1 MSGSAWKTW
10 DTSVGFTSIVLSM
23 SLIGNINLI
32 FSFFNISFVVRNAPC
47 PYRRPILSF
56 VAAKFYPKEA
66 SLLRLFIF
74 LLTAVL
80 CACTSPEPPP
90 SPDVLARVGDVP
102 ITHDRVE
109 RAAARLFP
117 KNAPGD
123 LQRQALERLIDIEV
137 LLLAARQD
145 GLENDFQVKSK
156 VAQRQQELTLDEM
169 YSRGVVAVAEDISR
183 DEARQYFEQHHIGQQ
198 RRLSRILA
206 SGPAAIDRVLARLR
220 GSDSFAAVASE
231 LSDDGNTA
239 QQGGDLGWKSRL
251 DFKNYVLRRQIFGA
265 KLGEIIGPVQEPDG
279 FSVFV
284 VTEERVVPFEDM
296 APAVIV
302 AMEEQKHAIATF
314 EFLEGLANRA
324 DIAERRETFELLL
337 ARLSEAGEQ
346 MPTFKKGETRLV
358 LLELDGE
365 PWTLNNFM
373 AAMTSE
379 RNPTEIREL
388 DDLRRFARRLY
399 ALKVLLPRHAREIG
413 IHEAEGVAQG
423 IETTRRQALVE
434 RIRQVK
440 VLETLKPSKEEIR
453 SYYEAHK
460 DIYVREERISILEI
474 LVDTRAQA
482 DSLLAAIE
490 RGGDLGELARRYSRR
505 STRIRRAEGRIQ
517 LLRPDKYGNLG
528 WEAKDAEVG
537 QVVGPV
543 KTAQGFTV
551 FKVLNKVPGY
561 QQSLD
566 EVWGRVRA
574 HLLQDQTQE
583 RFDALLVKLKD
594 QYADQI
600 HIYEDRLH

>member
-1 MSGSAWKTW
+1 M
-10 DTSVGFTSIVLSM
+10 
-23 SLIGNINLI
+23 
-32 FSFFNISFVVRNAPC
+32 
-47 PYRRPILSF
+47 
-56 VAAKFYPKEA
+56 
-66 SLLRLFIF
+66 LRLFIF

-90 SPDVLARVGDVP
+90 SPDVLARVGDVT
-102 ITHDRVE
+102 IERERVE

-206 SGPAAIDRVLARLR
+206 SGPAAIDHVLARLR
-220 GSDSFAAVASE
+220 GPDSFAAVASE

-284 VTEERVVPFEDM
+284 ATEERVVPFEDM

-324 DIAERRETFELLL
+324 DIAERRETFDLLL

-365 PWTLNNFM
+365 PWTLDNFM

-379 RNPTEIREL
+379 RNPAEIREL

-413 IHEAEGVAQG
+413 IHEAEGVAKG

>member
-1 MSGSAWKTW
+1 M
-10 DTSVGFTSIVLSM
+10 LH
-23 SLIGNINLI
+23 
-32 FSFFNISFVVRNAPC
+32 
-47 PYRRPILSF
+47 
-56 VAAKFYPKEA
+56 
-66 SLLRLFIF
+66 LFF
-74 LLTAVL
+74 LLPSVL
-80 CACTSPEPPP
+80 FPACTIPEPPP
-90 SPDVLARVGDVP
+90 NPEVLARVGDVA
-102 ITHDRVE
+102 ITLDRVE
-109 RAAARLFP
+109 RAALRLFP

-137 LLLAARQD
+137 LLLAARRE

-156 VAQRQQELTLDEM
+156 VAQREQELILDEM
-169 YSRGVVAVAEDISR
+169 YRRGVVAVAKDIDR

-206 SGPAAIDRVLARLR
+206 RGPAAIDHILARLR
-220 GSDSFAAVASE
+220 GPDSFAVVASE

-265 KLGEIIGPVQEPDG
+265 ELGAVIGPVQEPDG

-284 VTEERVVPFEDM
+284 VTDEREVPFEDM
-296 APAVIV
+296 APVVIK
-302 AMEEQKHAIATF
+302 AMQEQKHAIATF
-314 EFLEGLANRA
+314 EFLERLANSA
-324 DIAERRETFELLL
+324 DIKERSKTFELLL
-337 ARLSEAGEQ
+337 ARLSEAGEE
-346 MPTFKKGETRLV
+346 MPTFKKGETQLV

-365 PWTLNNFM
+365 PWTLSNFM

-379 RNPTEIREL
+379 RNPAEIREL

-413 IHEAEGVAQG
+413 IHEAERIAKG
-423 IETTRRQALVE
+423 IETTRRRALVE

-440 VLETLKPSKEEIR
+440 VLETLNPSKEEIR
-453 SYYEAHK
+453 AYYEAHK
-460 DIYVREERISILEI
+460 HLYVREERISILEI

-482 DSLLAAIE
+482 DSVLAAIE
-490 RGGDLGELARRYSRR
+490 RGSDFGELARRYSRR

-528 WEAKDAEVG
+528 WEAKDAGIG
-537 QVVGPV
+537 QIVGPV

-551 FKVLNKVPGY
+551 FKVLKKIPGR

-566 EVWGRVRA
+566 EVWGRVRS
-574 HLLQDQTQE
+574 HLLQDLTRE
-583 RFDALLVKLKD
+583 RFDALLVKLND

-600 HIYEDRLH
+600 HIWEDRLRNGA

>member
-1 MSGSAWKTW
+1 LLHLFLFL
-10 DTSVGFTSIVLSM
+10 FT
-23 SLIGNINLI
+23 
-32 FSFFNISFVVRNAPC
+32 
-47 PYRRPILSF
+47 
-56 VAAKFYPKEA
+56 A
-66 SLLRLFIF
+66 SLLLS
-74 LLTAVL
+74 
-80 CACTSPEPPP
+80 CTFSEPPP
-90 SPDVLARVGDVP
+90 SPDVVARVGDVH
-102 ITHDRVE
+102 ITRDRVE
-109 RAAARLFP
+109 RAASRLFP
-117 KNAPGD
+117 KHARSD

-137 LLLAARQD
+137 LLLAARQE
-145 GLENDFQVKSK
+145 GLENDFQVTSK
-156 VAQRQQELTLDEM
+156 VAQREQELILDEM
-169 YSRGVVAVAEDISR
+169 YRRGVVAVADDISG
-183 DEARQYFEQHHIGQQ
+183 DEAHKYFEQYRIGQQ

-206 SGPAAIDRVLARLR
+206 SGPAAIDHVLARLR
-220 GSDSFAAVASE
+220 GPDSFAAVASE

-265 KLGEIIGPVQEPDG
+265 KPGQIIGPVQEPDG

-284 VTEERVVPFEDM
+284 VTDEREVPFAEM
-296 APAVIV
+296 APAVV
-302 AMEEQKHAIATF
+302 EAMQEQKHTIATF

-324 DIAERRETFELLL
+324 DIAERRETFALLL

-346 MPTFKKGETRLV
+346 MPTFKKGETELV

-379 RNPTEIREL
+379 RNQAEIREL

-399 ALKVLLPRHAREIG
+399 ALKVLLPRHARAIG
-413 IHEAEGVAQG
+413 IHQAERVAQG
-423 IETTRRQALVE
+423 LETTRRRALVE

-440 VLETLKPSKEEIR
+440 VLETLNPSKEEIGA
-453 SYYEAHK
+453 YYAANK
-460 DIYVREERISILEI
+460 DLYVREERISILEI
-474 LVDTRAQA
+474 LVDTRTQA

-490 RGGDLGELARRYSRR
+490 RGGDLGDLARRYSRR

-537 QVVGPV
+537 QIVGPV

-551 FKVLNKVPGY
+551 FKVLNKVPGH

-574 HLLQDQTQE
+574 HLLQDLTQE
-583 RFDALLVKLKD
+583 RFDALLVKLKA
-594 QYADQI
+594 QYSDQI
-600 HIYEDRLH
+600 HIYEDRLRQVSKSTEGPTLWGARASGPQWIPAPG

>member
-1 MSGSAWKTW
+1 M
-10 DTSVGFTSIVLSM
+10 
-23 SLIGNINLI
+23 
-32 FSFFNISFVVRNAPC
+32 
-47 PYRRPILSF
+47 
-56 VAAKFYPKEA
+56 
-66 SLLRLFIF
+66 LRLFLS
-74 LLTAVL
+74 LLTAVSF
-80 CACTSPEPPP
+80 ACTSPESP
-90 SPDVLARVGDVP
+90 SNPDVLARVGDVT
-102 ITHDRVE
+102 IARDRVE
-109 RAAARLFP
+109 RAAAQLFP
-117 KNAPGD
+117 KNAPSD

-156 VAQRQQELTLDEM
+156 VAQRQQELILDEM
-169 YSRGVVAVAEDISR
+169 YRRGVVAVAEDISR
-183 DEARQYFEQHHIGQQ
+183 DEARQYFEQHRIGQQ

-265 KLGEIIGPVQEPDG
+265 ELGKIIGPVQEPDG

-284 VTEERVVPFEDM
+284 VTDERVVSFEDM
-296 APAVIV
+296 APAVIA
-302 AMEEQKHAIATF
+302 AMQEQKHAIATF

-324 DIAERRETFELLL
+324 DIAERRETLELLL

-346 MPTFKKGETRLV
+346 MPTFKKGETQLV

-379 RNPTEIREL
+379 RNPAEIREL

-399 ALKVLLPRHAREIG
+399 ALKVLLPRHARAIG
-413 IHEAEGVAQG
+413 IHEAERVAQG
-423 IETTRRQALVE
+423 IETTRRQALIE
-434 RIRQVK
+434 RIRQIR
-440 VLETLKPSKEEIR
+440 VLETLNPSKDEIR
-453 SYYEAHK
+453 TYYETHK
-460 DIYVREERISILEI
+460 DLYVREERISILEI

-528 WEAKDAEVG
+528 WEAKNAEVG
-537 QVVGPV
+537 QIVGPV

-551 FKVLNKVPGY
+551 FKVLNKVPGH

-574 HLLQDQTQE
+574 HLLQDLTQE
-583 RFDALLVKLKD
+583 RFDALLVKLKN
-594 QYADQI
+594 QYSDQI
-600 HIYEDRLH
+600 HSYEDRLN

>member
-1 MSGSAWKTW
+1 MRHCFFSS
-10 DTSVGFTSIVLSM
+10 FT
-23 SLIGNINLI
+23 
-32 FSFFNISFVVRNAPC
+32 
-47 PYRRPILSF
+47 IL
-56 VAAKFYPKEA
+56 
-66 SLLRLFIF
+66 LL
-74 LLTAVL
+74 
-80 CACTSPEPPP
+80 ACSSPEPTP
-90 SPDVLARVGDVP
+90 SPDVLARVGTVA
-102 ITHDRVE
+102 IERGRVE

-123 LQRQALERLIDIEV
+123 LERQALERLIDIEI
-137 LLLAARQD
+137 LLLAARQA
-145 GLENDFQVKSK
+145 GLENDFQVTSK
-156 VAQRQQELTLDEM
+156 VAQRQQELILEEM
-169 YSRGVVAVAEDISR
+169 YRRGVVAVAEDISR
-183 DEARQYFEQHHIGQQ
+183 DAARQYFEQHRIGQQ

-206 SGPAAIDRVLARLR
+206 RGPAAIDHVLARLR
-220 GSDSFAAVASE
+220 GPDSFATVASE

-265 KLGEIIGPVQEPDG
+265 QLGEIIGPVQEPDG

-284 VTEERVVPFEDM
+284 VTDEREVPFAEM
-296 APAVIV
+296 APAVV
-302 AMEEQKHAIATF
+302 AAMQEQKHAIATF

-324 DIAERRETFELLL
+324 DIAERRETFDLLL
-337 ARLSEAGEQ
+337 ARLRAAGEQ
-346 MPTFKKGETRLV
+346 MPTFKKGETALV

-379 RNPTEIREL
+379 RNPAEIREL

-413 IHEAEGVAQG
+413 IHEAERVAKG
-423 IETTRRQALVE
+423 IESTRRQALIE
-434 RIRQVK
+434 RIRQVR
-440 VLETLKPSKEEIR
+440 VLETLNPSKDEIR
-453 SYYEAHK
+453 AYYEANK
-460 DIYVREERISILEI
+460 ELYVRAERISILEI

-482 DSLLAAIE
+482 DSLLVAIE
-490 RGGDLGELARRYSRR
+490 RGGDFGELARRYSRR

-537 QVVGPV
+537 QIVGPV
-543 KTAQGFTV
+543 KTEQGFTV
-551 FKVLNKVPGY
+551 FKVLNKVAGH

-574 HLLQDQTQE
+574 HLLQDLTQD
-583 RFDALLVKLKD
+583 RFDALLVKLRD
-594 QYADQI
+594 QYADQV
-600 HIYEDRLH
+600 HIYEDRLL

>member
-1 MSGSAWKTW
+1 M
-10 DTSVGFTSIVLSM
+10 
-23 SLIGNINLI
+23 
-32 FSFFNISFVVRNAPC
+32 P
-47 PYRRPILSF
+47 
-56 VAAKFYPKEA
+56 
-66 SLLRLFIF
+66 RLFF
-74 LLTAVL
+74 SLLTAVL
-80 CACTSPEPPP
+80 LACTSPEPPP
-90 SPDVLARVGDVP
+90 NPDVLARVGDVT
-102 ITHDRVE
+102 ITRDRVE
-109 RAAARLFP
+109 SAALRLFP

-123 LQRQALERLIDIEV
+123 LQRQALERLIDIEI
-137 LLLAARQD
+137 LLLGARQE
-145 GLENDFQVKSK
+145 GLENDFQVRSK
-156 VAQRQQELTLDEM
+156 VAQREQELILDEM
-169 YSRGVVAVAEDISR
+169 YRRGVVAVADDIGR
-183 DEARQYFEQHHIGQQ
+183 DEARQYFEQHRIGQQ
-198 RRLSRILA
+198 CRVSRILA
-206 SGPAAIDRVLARLR
+206 SGPAAIDHVLTRLR
-220 GSDSFAAVASE
+220 GPDSFAAVASE

-251 DFKNYVLRRQIFGA
+251 DFKNYVLRRQIFRA

-284 VTEERVVPFEDM
+284 VTDEREVSFEEM
-296 APAVIV
+296 APAVIK
-302 AMEEQKHAIATF
+302 AMQEQKHTIATF

-337 ARLSEAGEQ
+337 ARLSEADAE
-346 MPTFKKGETRLV
+346 MPTFKTGETELV
-358 LLELDGE
+358 LLELDGQ
-365 PWTLNNFM
+365 PWTLSNFM

-379 RNPTEIREL
+379 RNQAEIREL

-413 IHEAEGVAQG
+413 IHEAERVAKG
-423 IETTRRQALVE
+423 IEATRRQALIE

-440 VLETLKPSKEEIR
+440 VLETLNPSKEEIR
-453 SYYEAHK
+453 AYYAAHK
-460 DIYVREERISILEI
+460 DLYVREQRISILEI

-490 RGGDLGELARRYSRR
+490 RGGDLGDLARRYSRR

-537 QVVGPV
+537 QIVGPV

-551 FKVLNKVPGY
+551 FKVLKKIPGR

-566 EVWGRVRA
+566 EVWGRVRS
-574 HLLQDQTQE
+574 HLLQDLTHE
-583 RFDALLVKLKD
+583 RFDALLAKLND

-600 HIYEDRLH
+600 YIYEDRLHKGA

>member
-1 MSGSAWKTW
+1 
-10 DTSVGFTSIVLSM
+10 
-23 SLIGNINLI
+23 
-32 FSFFNISFVVRNAPC
+32 
-47 PYRRPILSF
+47 
-56 VAAKFYPKEA
+56 
-66 SLLRLFIF
+66 
-74 LLTAVL
+74 
-80 CACTSPEPPP
+80 
-90 SPDVLARVGDVP
+90 
-102 ITHDRVE
+102 
-109 RAAARLFP
+109 
-117 KNAPGD
+117 
-123 LQRQALERLIDIEV
+123 LERLIDIEV

-156 VAQRQQELTLDEM
+156 VAQRQQELILDEM

-183 DEARQYFEQHHIGQQ
+183 DEARQYFEQHRIGQQ
-198 RRLSRILA
+198 LRLSRILA
-206 SGPAAIDRVLARLR
+206 SGPAAIDQVLARLR
-220 GSDSFAAVASE
+220 GPDSFATVASE

-265 KLGEIIGPVQEPDG
+265 ELGEIIGPVQEPDG

-284 VTEERVVPFEDM
+284 VTDERKVTFEEMV
-296 APAVIV
+296 PAVIK
-302 AMEEQKHAIATF
+302 AMQEQKHALATF

-324 DIAERRETFELLL
+324 DITERRETFELLL
-337 ARLSEAGEQ
+337 ARLSEAGEE
-346 MPTFKKGETRLV
+346 MPTFKKGETQLV

-365 PWTLNNFM
+365 PWTLDNFM

-379 RNPTEIREL
+379 RNPAEIREL

-399 ALKVLLPRHAREIG
+399 ALKILLPRHAREIG
-413 IHEAEGVAQG
+413 IHEAERVAQG
-423 IETTRRQALVE
+423 IEATHRQALIE

-440 VLETLKPSKEEIR
+440 VLETLKPSKDEIR
-453 SYYEAHK
+453 EYYEAHK
-460 DIYVREERISILEI
+460 DLYVREERISILEI

-551 FKVLNKVPGY
+551 FKVLNKVPSR

-566 EVWGRVRA
+566 EVWGRVRS
-574 HLLQDQTQE
+574 HVLQDLTQE
-583 RFDALLVKLKD
+583 RFDALLVKLKN

-600 HIYEDRLH
+600 HIYEDRLRQGA

>member
-1 MSGSAWKTW
+1 MLHRLLSL
-10 DTSVGFTSIVLSM
+10 FT
-23 SLIGNINLI
+23 
-32 FSFFNISFVVRNAPC
+32 
-47 PYRRPILSF
+47 IL
-56 VAAKFYPKEA
+56 
-66 SLLRLFIF
+66 LL
-74 LLTAVL
+74 
-80 CACTSPEPPP
+80 ACTSPEPPP
-90 SPDVLARVGDVP
+90 SPDVLARVGDVT
-102 ITHDRVE
+102 IEREHVE

-145 GLENDFQVKSK
+145 GLENDFQVTSK
-156 VAQRQQELTLDEM
+156 VAQRQQELILDEM
-169 YSRGVVAVAEDISR
+169 YRRGVVAVAEDISR

-220 GSDSFAAVASE
+220 GPDSFAVVASE

-251 DFKNYVLRRQIFGA
+251 DFKNYVLRRQIFAA
-265 KLGEIIGPVQEPDG
+265 KLGEIVGPVQEPDG

-284 VTEERVVPFEDM
+284 ATDEREVPFEEM
-296 APAVIV
+296 APAVIA
-302 AMEEQKHAIATF
+302 AMQEQKHALATF
-314 EFLEGLANRA
+314 GFLEGLANRA
-324 DIAERRETFELLL
+324 DIAERRETLELLL

-346 MPTFKKGETRLV
+346 MPTFKKGETELV
-358 LLELDGE
+358 LLELDGQ
-365 PWTLNNFM
+365 PWTLSNFM

-379 RNPTEIREL
+379 RNPAEIREL

-413 IHEAEGVAQG
+413 IHEAERVAQG
-423 IETTRRQALVE
+423 IEATRRQALIE
-434 RIRQVK
+434 RIRQIR
-440 VLETLKPSKEEIR
+440 VLETLKPSKDEIR
-453 SYYEAHK
+453 AYYEAHK
-460 DIYVREERISILEI
+460 DLYVREERISILEI

-537 QVVGPV
+537 QIVGPV

-551 FKVLNKVPGY
+551 FKVLNKIPGH

-574 HLLQDQTQE
+574 HLLQDLTQE

-594 QYADQI
+594 QYSDQI
-600 HIYEDRLH
+600 HIYEDRLREGA

>member
-1 MSGSAWKTW
+1 M
-10 DTSVGFTSIVLSM
+10 
-23 SLIGNINLI
+23 
-32 FSFFNISFVVRNAPC
+32 
-47 PYRRPILSF
+47 
-56 VAAKFYPKEA
+56 
-66 SLLRLFIF
+66 LRLSLS

-80 CACTSPEPPP
+80 PACTTPEPPP
-90 SPDVLARVGDVP
+90 DPDVLARVGDVN

-109 RAAARLFP
+109 RAALRLFP

-123 LQRQALERLIDIEV
+123 LQRQALERLIDVEV

-156 VAQRQQELTLDEM
+156 VAQREQELILDEM
-169 YSRGVVAVAEDISR
+169 YRRGVVAVAEDISR
-183 DEARQYFEQHHIGQQ
+183 DEARQYFEQHRIGQQ
-198 RRLSRILA
+198 CRVSRILA

-220 GSDSFAAVASE
+220 GPDSFATVASE

-265 KLGEIIGPVQEPDG
+265 ELGEIIGPVQEPDG

-284 VTEERVVPFEDM
+284 VTDEREVSFADM
-296 APAVIV
+296 RPAVIK
-302 AMEEQKHAIATF
+302 AMQEQKHALATF

-324 DIAERRETFELLL
+324 DIRERRETFELLL
-337 ARLSEAGEQ
+337 ARLSTAGEA
-346 MPTFKKGETRLV
+346 MPTFKKGETQLV

-365 PWTLNNFM
+365 PWTLSSFM

-379 RNPTEIREL
+379 RNPAEIREL
-388 DDLRRFARRLY
+388 SDLRRFARRLY

-413 IHEAEGVAQG
+413 IHEAERVAKG

-440 VLETLKPSKEEIR
+440 VLETLAPSKEEIR
-453 SYYEAHK
+453 AYYEANK
-460 DIYVREERISILEI
+460 DLYVREERISILEI

-490 RGGDLGELARRYSRR
+490 RGGDFGDLARRYSRR

-537 QVVGPV
+537 QIVGPV

-551 FKVLNKVPGY
+551 FKVLKKIPGH

-566 EVWGRVRA
+566 QVWGRVRS
-574 HLLQDQTQE
+574 HLLQDLTQK
-583 RFDALLVKLKD
+583 RFDALLAKLNA

-600 HIYEDRLH
+600 HIYDDRLHKDQ

>member
-1 MSGSAWKTW
+1 M
-10 DTSVGFTSIVLSM
+10 
-23 SLIGNINLI
+23 
-32 FSFFNISFVVRNAPC
+32 
-47 PYRRPILSF
+47 
-56 VAAKFYPKEA
+56 
-66 SLLRLFIF
+66 LRLFLL
-74 LLTAVL
+74 LLTAIPF
-80 CACTSPEPPP
+80 ACTSPEPP
-90 SPDVLARVGDVP
+90 SNPDVLARVGDVN
-102 ITHDRVE
+102 ITRDRVD

-123 LQRQALERLIDIEV
+123 LQRQALERLIDVEI

-156 VAQRQQELTLDEM
+156 VAQREQELILDEM
-169 YSRGVVAVAEDISR
+169 YRRGVVAVAEDISR
-183 DEARQYFEQHHIGQQ
+183 DEARQYFEQHRIGQQ

-206 SGPAAIDRVLARLR
+206 SGPAAIDQVLARLR
-220 GSDSFAAVASE
+220 GPDSFAVVASE

-251 DFKNYVLRRQIFGA
+251 DFKNYVLRRQIFRA

-284 VTEERVVPFEDM
+284 VTDEREVPFEDM
-296 APAVIV
+296 APAVIK
-302 AMEEQKHAIATF
+302 AMQEQKHAIATF

-324 DIAERRETFELLL
+324 DITERRETLELLL
-337 ARLSEAGEQ
+337 VRLSEAGEE
-346 MPTFKKGETRLV
+346 MPTFKKGETQLV

-365 PWTLNNFM
+365 PWTLSNFM

-379 RNPTEIREL
+379 RNPAEIREL

-399 ALKVLLPRHAREIG
+399 ALKVLLPRHAHEIG
-413 IHEAEGVAQG
+413 IHEAERVAKG

-434 RIRQVK
+434 RIRQIR
-440 VLETLKPSKEEIR
+440 VLETLKPSKEDIR
-453 SYYEAHK
+453 VYYEAHK
-460 DIYVREERISILEI
+460 DLYVREERISILEI
-474 LVDTRAQA
+474 LVDTRTQA

-490 RGGDLGELARRYSRR
+490 RGGDLGDLARRYSRR

-551 FKVLNKVPGY
+551 FKVLNKVPSH

-566 EVWGRVRA
+566 EAWGRVRS
-574 HLLQDQTQE
+574 HLLQDLTQE
-583 RFDALLVKLKD
+583 RFDALLVTLNN

-600 HIYEDRLH
+600 HIYEDRLRKGNS

>member
-1 MSGSAWKTW
+1 MLHRFLSL
-10 DTSVGFTSIVLSM
+10 FTVL
-23 SLIGNINLI
+23 
-32 FSFFNISFVVRNAPC
+32 
-47 PYRRPILSF
+47 
-56 VAAKFYPKEA
+56 
-66 SLLRLFIF
+66 LL
-74 LLTAVL
+74 
-80 CACTSPEPPP
+80 ACTSPEPPP
-90 SPDVLARVGDVP
+90 SPDVLARVGDVT
-102 ITHDRVE
+102 IERKRVE

-117 KNAPGD
+117 KNAPDD

-137 LLLAARQD
+137 LLLAARQA

-156 VAQRQQELTLDEM
+156 VAQRQQELILDEM

-220 GSDSFAAVASE
+220 GPDSFAVVASE

-265 KLGEIIGPVQEPDG
+265 KPGEIIGPVQEPDG

-284 VTEERVVPFEDM
+284 VTDEREVPFEDM
-296 APAVIV
+296 APAVIA
-302 AMEEQKHAIATF
+302 AMQEQKHAIATF

-324 DIAERRETFELLL
+324 DITERRETFALLL

-346 MPTFKKGETRLV
+346 MPTFKKGETELV

-379 RNPTEIREL
+379 RNPAEIREL
-388 DDLRRFARRLY
+388 DDLHRFARRLY

-413 IHEAEGVAQG
+413 IHEAERVAKG
-423 IETTRRQALVE
+423 IETTRRQALIE
-434 RIRQVK
+434 RIRQIR
-440 VLETLKPSKEEIR
+440 VLETLNPSKDEIR
-453 SYYEAHK
+453 TYYEAHK
-460 DIYVREERISILEI
+460 DLYVREERISILEI

-537 QVVGPV
+537 QIVGPV

-551 FKVLNKVPGY
+551 FKVLNKVPGH

-574 HLLQDQTQE
+574 HLLQDLTQE
-583 RFDALLVKLKD
+583 RFDALLVKLKN

-600 HIYEDRLH
+600 HIYEDRLRN

>member
-1 MSGSAWKTW
+1 
-10 DTSVGFTSIVLSM
+10 
-23 SLIGNINLI
+23 
-32 FSFFNISFVVRNAPC
+32 
-47 PYRRPILSF
+47 
-56 VAAKFYPKEA
+56 
-66 SLLRLFIF
+66 
-74 LLTAVL
+74 
-80 CACTSPEPPP
+80 PPP
-90 SPDVLARVGDVP
+90 RPDVLARVGDVT
-102 ITHDRVE
+102 IERDRVE
-109 RAAARLFP
+109 RAAERLFP

-156 VAQRQQELTLDEM
+156 VAQRQQELILDEM

-183 DEARQYFEQHHIGQQ
+183 DEARQYFEQHRIGQQ
-198 RRLSRILA
+198 LRLSRILA
-206 SGPAAIDRVLARLR
+206 SGPAAIDQVLARLR
-220 GSDSFAAVASE
+220 GPDSFATVASE

-265 KLGEIIGPVQEPDG
+265 ELGEIIGPVQEPDG

-284 VTEERVVPFEDM
+284 VTDERKVTFEEMV
-296 APAVIV
+296 PAVIK
-302 AMEEQKHAIATF
+302 AMQEQKHALATF

-324 DIAERRETFELLL
+324 DITERRETFELLL
-337 ARLSEAGEQ
+337 ARLSEAGEE
-346 MPTFKKGETRLV
+346 MPTFKKGETQLV

-365 PWTLNNFM
+365 PWTLDNFM

-379 RNPTEIREL
+379 RNPAEIREL

-399 ALKVLLPRHAREIG
+399 ALKILLPRHAREIG
-413 IHEAEGVAQG
+413 IHEAERVAQG
-423 IETTRRQALVE
+423 IEATHRQALIE

-440 VLETLKPSKEEIR
+440 VLETLKPSKDEIR
-453 SYYEAHK
+453 EYYEAHK
-460 DIYVREERISILEI
+460 DLYVREERISILEI

-551 FKVLNKVPGY
+551 FKVLNKVPSR

-566 EVWGRVRA
+566 EVWGRVRS
-574 HLLQDQTQE
+574 HVLQDLTQE
-583 RFDALLVKLKD
+583 RFDALLVKLKN

-600 HIYEDRLH
+600 HIYEDRLRQGA

>member
-1 MSGSAWKTW
+1 M
-10 DTSVGFTSIVLSM
+10 
-23 SLIGNINLI
+23 
-32 FSFFNISFVVRNAPC
+32 P
-47 PYRRPILSF
+47 
-56 VAAKFYPKEA
+56 
-66 SLLRLFIF
+66 RLFL
-74 LLTAVL
+74 LLTTVSF
-80 CACTSPEPPP
+80 ACTSPEPP
-90 SPDVLARVGDVP
+90 SNPDVLARVGDVN
-102 ITHDRVE
+102 ITRGRVE
-109 RAAARLFP
+109 RAAVRLFP
-117 KNAPGD
+117 KNAQGD
-123 LQRQALERLIDIEV
+123 LQRQALERLIDVEM

-145 GLENDFQVKSK
+145 GLENDFQVKGK
-156 VAQRQQELTLDEM
+156 IAQREQELILDEM
-169 YSRGVVAVAEDISR
+169 YRRGVVAVAENISR
-183 DEARQYFEQHHIGQQ
+183 DEARQYFDQHRIGQQ

-206 SGPAAIDRVLARLR
+206 RGPAAIDQVLARLR
-220 GSDSFAAVASE
+220 GPDSFAAVASE

-251 DFKNYVLRRQIFGA
+251 DFKNYILRRLIFGA
-265 KLGEIIGPVQEPDG
+265 KSGEIVGPVQEPDG

-284 VTEERVVPFEDM
+284 VTDEREVPFEEM
-296 APAVIV
+296 APAVIE
-302 AMEEQKHAIATF
+302 AMQEQKHAIATF

-324 DIAERRETFELLL
+324 DITERRETLELLL
-337 ARLSEAGEQ
+337 ARLSEAGEE
-346 MPTFKKGETRLV
+346 MPTFKKGETQLV

-365 PWTLNNFM
+365 PWTLSNFM

-379 RNPTEIREL
+379 RNPAEIREL

-413 IHEAEGVAQG
+413 IREAERVAKG

-440 VLETLKPSKEEIR
+440 VLETLNPSKAEIR
-453 SYYEAHK
+453 AYYEAHK
-460 DIYVREERISILEI
+460 NLYVREERISILEI

-505 STRIRRAEGRIQ
+505 STRIRRAEGHIQ

-528 WEAKDAEVG
+528 WEAKDAEAG
-537 QVVGPV
+537 QIVGPV

-551 FKVLNKVPGY
+551 FKVLNKVPSR

-566 EVWGRVRA
+566 EVWGRVRS
-574 HLLQDQTQE
+574 HVLQDLTQE
-583 RFDALLVKLKD
+583 RFDALLVNLKD

-600 HIYEDRLH
+600 HIYEDRLRKGA

>member
-1 MSGSAWKTW
+1 M
-10 DTSVGFTSIVLSM
+10 
-23 SLIGNINLI
+23 
-32 FSFFNISFVVRNAPC
+32 
-47 PYRRPILSF
+47 
-56 VAAKFYPKEA
+56 
-66 SLLRLFIF
+66 LRLFIF

>member
-1 MSGSAWKTW
+1 MLHL
-10 DTSVGFTSIVLSM
+10 FLS
-23 SLIGNINLI
+23 
-32 FSFFNISFVVRNAPC
+32 
-47 PYRRPILSF
+47 
-56 VAAKFYPKEA
+56 
-66 SLLRLFIF
+66 

-80 CACTSPEPPP
+80 PACTAPETP
-90 SPDVLARVGDVP
+90 SNPDVLARVGDVP
-102 ITHDRVE
+102 ITRDRVE
-109 RAAARLFP
+109 RAASRLFP

-123 LQRQALERLIDIEV
+123 LQRQALERLIDVEI

-156 VAQRQQELTLDEM
+156 VAQREQELILDEM
-169 YSRGVVAVAEDISR
+169 YRRGVVAVAEDISR
-183 DEARQYFEQHHIGQQ
+183 DEARQYFEQYHIGQQ
-198 RRLSRILA
+198 RRVSRILT
-206 SGPAAIDRVLARLR
+206 SGPAAIDQVLARLR
-220 GSDSFAAVASE
+220 GPDSFAEVASE

-251 DFKNYVLRRQIFGA
+251 DFKNYILRRQIFGA
-265 KLGEIIGPVQEPDG
+265 KLGQTIGPVQEPDG

-284 VTEERVVPFEDM
+284 VTDEREVSFESMAIAVVK
-296 APAVIV
+296 
-302 AMEEQKHAIATF
+302 AMQEQKHTLATF
-314 EFLEGLANRA
+314 EFLEELANRA
-324 DIAERRETFELLL
+324 DIEERREIFELLL
-337 ARLSEAGEQ
+337 ARLSEAGDE
-346 MPTFKKGETRLV
+346 MPTFKTGETQLV

-365 PWTLNNFM
+365 PWTLSNFM

-379 RNPTEIREL
+379 RNPAEIREL

-413 IHEAEGVAQG
+413 IHEAERVAKG

-440 VLETLKPSKEEIR
+440 VLETLNPSKEEIGA
-453 SYYEAHK
+453 YYEAHK
-460 DIYVREERISILEI
+460 ELYVREERISILEI

-490 RGGDLGELARRYSRR
+490 RGGDFGDLARRYSRR

-537 QVVGPV
+537 QIVGPV
-543 KTAQGFTV
+543 KTAQGFTI
-551 FKVLNKVPGY
+551 FKVLKKIPGH

-566 EVWGRVRA
+566 EVWGRVRS
-574 HLLQDQTQE
+574 HLLQDLTQE
-583 RFDALLVKLKD
+583 RFDALLAKLND